1 MDPEMVRLRQ
11 SQVESQEEAN
21 KDFSHQQVE
30 KLHELE
36 MRHQSDSSQSDLLI
50 KDEDVRRL
58 KLRIL
63 MLRDENSLLRD
74 QIAHNTDAGA
84 KLAAKCDDLSAQLR
98 AKIEVVRLQEKQL
111 RKQEREFSQLQ
122 VCYLPPT

>member
-1 MDPEMVRLRQ
+1 M
-11 SQVESQEEAN
+11 SWAEAN
-21 KDFSHQQVE
+21 SRTFHQRLE
-30 KLHELE
+30 ILHELE
-36 MRHQSDSSQSDLLI
+36 MRHQSNASSSDLLV

-63 MLRDENSLLRD
+63 MLRDENNSLRD
-74 QIAHNTDAGA
+74 QIAQNTDAGT

-122 VCYLPPT
+122 VSHIQTSRFAFAGQWR